1 MGDIVELRHLRY
13 FVALSEE
20 LHFGRAA
27 RRLNISQPPLS
38 LQIRQLEEELG
49 VALFSRKRRVE
60 LTPAGQEFLKYV
72 KGALQQIQQGAR
84 SAQRVER
91 GERGQLNV
99 GFISSMASTYMPWLL
114 RVFRDRFPD
123 VELVLNEGDTWTQFR
138 GLLEG
143 RLSVGIVRG
152 PVNAP
157 GLVATSVLTEP
168 LIVALPAGHPQAR
181 NRRVRVAAL
190 AADPFVMVPRQIGPL
205 HEESMRLCHKAG
217 FSPRVAQEALQLHIV
232 VSLVSARV
240 GVALIPA
247 STQLLP
253 IEGVVFRPLS
263 GSDASVQIAVASR
276 ANDRTPVVRE
286 FTEVARQV
294 FSGGLRGLERFR

>member
-1 MGDIVELRHLRY
+1 MELRHLRY
-13 FVALSEE
+13 FVAVAEE

-38 LQIRQLEEELG
+38 LQIRQLEDELG
-49 VALFSRKRRVE
+49 VELFSRKRRVE
-60 LTPAGQEFLKYV
+60 ITPAGQEFLKYV
-72 KGALQQIQQGAR
+72 NGALQQIQQGVR

-91 GERGQLNV
+91 GERGELNV

-152 PVNAP
+152 PVTTP

-168 LIVALPAGHPQAR
+168 LIAALPADHAQAR
-181 NRRVRVAAL
+181 SRRVSVAAL
-190 AADPFVMVPRQIGPL
+190 ANDPFIMVPRQIGPL
-205 HEESMRLCHKAG
+205 HEEAMRLCHEAG
-217 FSPRVAQEALQLHIV
+217 FSPRVAQEALQLHII
-232 VSLVSARV
+232 VSLISARV
-240 GVALIPA
+240 GVALVPA

-263 GSDASVQIAVASR
+263 RARASVQIAVASR
-276 ANDRTPVVRE
+276 ANDRSPVVRE
-286 FTEVARQV
+286 FTEVARHV
-294 FSGGLRGLERFR
+294 FSGGLAGLARFR

>member
-1 MGDIVELRHLRY
+1 VELRHLRY
-13 FVALSEE
+13 FVAVAEE

-60 LTPAGQEFLKYV
+60 LTPAGQEFLRYV
-72 KGALQQIQQGAR
+72 KGALQQVQQGVR

-91 GERGQLNV
+91 GERGELNV

-123 VELVLNEGDTWTQFR
+123 VELVLNEGDSLSQFR

-152 PVNAP
+152 PVTTP
-157 GLVATSVLTEP
+157 GLVATSILTEP
-168 LIVALPAGHPQAR
+168 LIVALPADHPQAR
-181 NRRVRVAAL
+181 SRRVAMASL
-190 AADPFVMVPRQIGPL
+190 GNDAFVMVPRQIGPL
-205 HEESMRLCHKAG
+205 HEESMRLCHQAG
-217 FSPRVAQEALQLHIV
+217 FAPRVAQEALQLHIV

-240 GVALIPA
+240 GVALVPE

-253 IEGVVFRPLS
+253 IEGVVFRPLARAK
-263 GSDASVQIAVASR
+263 ASVQVAVASR
-276 ANDRTPVVRE
+276 ANDRSPAVRE
-286 FTEVARQV
+286 FTNVARQV
-294 FSGGLRGLERFR
+294 FSGGLRGLARFR